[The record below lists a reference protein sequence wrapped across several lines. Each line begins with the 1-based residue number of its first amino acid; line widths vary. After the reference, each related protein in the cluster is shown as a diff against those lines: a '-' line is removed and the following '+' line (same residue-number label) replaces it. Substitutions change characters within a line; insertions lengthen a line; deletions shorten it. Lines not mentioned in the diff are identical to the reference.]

1 MTTRKKNKDIEKK
14 LRQAAEFMPEPT
26 KPLPMSPVME
36 KKSQDERKCPSQGLW
51 SYLWRT
57 PAWRIA
63 IMVVLV
69 FTVGSTTIFAAS
81 PKLRTTIARFF
92 SSGITETIPINNLES
107 EKSVSATDSTLP
119 TNNVSGELSGNIT
132 RQTVGNLTLLQD
144 ITLDSHFTA
153 SYISSPDYLTLEKT
167 PSGKPL
173 FMTRTADGKWIYYS
187 VTDGNL
193 EKIILKTHTLSAVV
207 QPGTLPGIMSYGG
220 NTKKY
225 HNLTLPAMEF
235 TVNWRQYGSDVLI
248 DYTETEHRFDI
259 NGTYDG
265 QFTYQALAG
274 KEDIIE
280 VLFLLDAQQTSY
292 QYPFLLNLKT
302 GEVSDPL
309 ALVDLSDWSC
319 ITELSIQADLT
330 TATAMAGSSYE
341 NLQEITIDL
350 STRRVIA
357 ETVSAAKP
365 PTDNCVT
372 WFSVGNDTL
381 FYITGT
387 EESGDGYLY
396 NTKTGESTVLFTD
409 TADYSLWGG
418 DHSFNRYCDP
428 IGYGYL
434 VYYANDTVSLM
445 NLQDGGKATIL
456 EGISMSQDIDF
467 FVNDEGTVLSIST
480 LDKDS
485 FNTNRLCL
493 VDLKTMEAWYF
504 DRNPPKGVE
513 EVEHYWS
520 GEYGYVIEAENTE
533 NGTNYIYMYQY
544 TP

>member
-1 MTTRKKNKDIEKK
+1 MTTQKKYKDIEKK
-14 LRQAAEFMPEPT
+14 LRQAAELMPEPT
-26 KPLPMSPVME
+26 KPLPLSPVME
-36 KKSQDERKCPSQGLW
+36 KKSQDEKKSPSHKLRT
-51 SYLWRT
+51 YLWRT

-63 IMVVLV
+63 VIVVCV
-69 FTVGSTTIFAAS
+69 FTVGGTTIFAAS
-81 PKLRTTIARFF
+81 PKLRTTIARLF
-92 SSGITETIPINNLES
+92 SSGITETIPIKNLES
-107 EKSVSATDSTLP
+107 EESVSATDSTLP
-119 TNNVSGELSGNIT
+119 TNNVSGDLSGNII
-132 RQTVGNLTLLQD
+132 RQTVGNLTMLQD

-153 SYISSPDYLTLEKT
+153 SYISSPDYLTLEET
-167 PSGKPL
+167 PSGNPI

-193 EKIILKTHTLSAVV
+193 EKIILKMHTLSAVV
-207 QPGTLPGIMSYGG
+207 QPGTLPGIMSHEG

-235 TVNWRQYGSDVLI
+235 TVNWRQYGSDILI
-248 DYTETEHRFDI
+248 DYTEIEHRFDI

-265 QFTYQALAG
+265 QFTYRALAG

-309 ALVDLSDWSC
+309 ALVDLSEWSC

-341 NLQEITIDL
+341 NLQKITIDL
-350 STRRVIA
+350 SSGRVLA
-357 ETVSAAKP
+357 ETAPVEKP
-365 PTDNCVT
+365 PIDNCVI
-372 WFSVGNDTL
+372 WFSVGDDTI

-396 NTKTGESTVLFTD
+396 NTQTGESTVLFTD
-409 TADYSLWGG
+409 TADYSLWSGN
-418 DHSFNRYCDP
+418 HSYNRYCDP

-434 VYYANDTVSLM
+434 VYYDNDTVSLM
-445 NLQDGGKATIL
+445 NLKDGGKTTIL
-456 EGISMSQDIDF
+456 EGISMSENIDF
-467 FVNDEGTVLSIST
+467 FINDEGTVLSIST

-485 FNTNRLCL
+485 FHTNRLCL
-493 VDLKTMEAWYF
+493 MDLKTMEAWYF
-504 DRNPPKGVE
+504 DRNLPEGVE
-513 EVEHYWS
+513 EVEHYWN
-520 GEYGYVIEAENTE
+520 GEYGYVIKAENTE
-533 NGTNYIYMYQY
+533 KGTNYIYMYQY